1 MSTATRATQTPQ
13 PEPSR
18 ARALLVRGA
27 GMEKIIYAAIGR
39 AITRKPWKA
48 RDAKG
53 FYYHAQ
59 SLAVLVVFIVVSAAE
74 ILIIDLIVNQWL
86 WVRIPLL
93 IIGIWGLVWM
103 TGFLCAHFVRPHTVG
118 SDGIRVRDGLDMD
131 AHVTWD
137 DVYSVGLKSR
147 NYEPKTPSVIDDQEG
162 RSLVMNIAARTNI
175 EVVLERPT
183 TITLPGLPPKG
194 GEHVVD
200 RVYLWTDEPKN
211 FLDAVREHIGSEAD
225 NVRAKKAQAQAA
237 QDEERRKRMSQ
248 YSNGP
253 AIEVSGLV
261 KRFGDT
267 TALDGIDLAVEP
279 GSVLGLLGP
288 NGSGKTTTVR
298 ILTTLMKAD
307 EGTARV
313 CGYDVVRDAYKVRQL
328 IGLTG
333 QYASVDKDLSGHQ
346 NLTMIGRL
354 LGMSRKQAR
363 ARASE
368 LIEEAGLADAATKP
382 AKSYSGGMRRR
393 LDLAAS
399 IMGEAAVVFLDEPTT
414 GLDPARRGETW
425 AMVRRLAALG
435 STVLL
440 TTQYLE
446 EADHLANDIVVIDA
460 GKVIAGGTPDSL
472 KRRMGSQT
480 LDLRLNDPSQLEE
493 ATNRVQS
500 IINASPGVDDQTGQ
514 LSAAVTDGQVMPA
527 IVRSLD
533 EADIGV
539 SELSLRLP
547 SLDDVFLTLTG
558 HRATPADEKNEREAT
573 A

>member
-1 MSTATRATQTPQ
+1 M
-13 PEPSR
+13 
-18 ARALLVRGA
+18 
-27 GMEKIIYAAIGR
+27 
-39 AITRKPWKA
+39 
-48 RDAKG
+48 
-53 FYYHAQ
+53 AQ
-59 SLAVLVVFIVVSAAE
+59 H
-74 ILIIDLIVNQWL
+74 N
-86 WVRIPLL
+86 
-93 IIGIWGLVWM
+93 
-103 TGFLCAHFVRPHTVG
+103 
-118 SDGIRVRDGLDMD
+118 
-131 AHVTWD
+131 
-137 DVYSVGLKSR
+137 
-147 NYEPKTPSVIDDQEG
+147 
-162 RSLVMNIAARTNI
+162 
-175 EVVLERPT
+175 
-183 TITLPGLPPKG
+183 
-194 GEHVVD
+194 
-200 RVYLWTDEPKN
+200 
-211 FLDAVREHIGSEAD
+211 
-225 NVRAKKAQAQAA
+225 
-237 QDEERRKRMSQ
+237 
-248 YSNGP
+248 NGP

-267 TALDGIDLAVEP
+267 TALDGIDLTVEP

-298 ILTTLMKAD
+298 ILATLMKAD

-313 CGYDVVRDAYKVRQL
+313 CGYDVVRDAYQVRQL

-354 LGMSRKQAR
+354 LGMSSKQAK

-425 AMVRRLAALG
+425 AMIRRLAAQG

-460 GKVIAGGTPDSL
+460 GKVVARGTPDTL

-480 LDLRLNDPSQLEE
+480 LDLRLSDPSQLEE
-493 ATNRVQS
+493 ATNRIQS
-500 IINASPGVDDQTGQ
+500 IIDAAPVVDARTGQ
-514 LSAAVTDGQVMPA
+514 LSAAVTDGEVMPA

-533 EADIGV
+533 EAAIGV

-558 HRATPADEKNEREAT
+558 HRATTADEKADEQNEKEA
-573 A
+573 AA